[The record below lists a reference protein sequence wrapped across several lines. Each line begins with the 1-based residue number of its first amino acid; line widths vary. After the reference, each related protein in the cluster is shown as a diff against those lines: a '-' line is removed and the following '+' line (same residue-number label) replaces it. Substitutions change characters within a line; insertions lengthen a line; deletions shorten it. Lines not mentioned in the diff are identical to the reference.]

1 MEHLSSKVDR
11 LYSTTVV
18 AAEVASRIAAKD
30 KKSGSASAAPL
41 CPSVRIEYYIGLCI
55 LTIAMLAIDV
65 GYPVAA
71 LFHRLPEQTARACVH
86 HVLPVYAPEIL
97 LAVLGV
103 PATGT
108 NNY

>member
-1 MEHLSSKVDR
+1 
-11 LYSTTVV
+11 
-18 AAEVASRIAAKD
+18 
-30 KKSGSASAAPL
+30 
-41 CPSVRIEYYIGLCI
+41 
-55 LTIAMLAIDV
+55 MLAVDV